1 MKKEVISNA
10 VSNISSRYV
19 EEAADFQA
27 KEKPAEKHF
36 RKHFTLGKAVAAFA
50 MLLLVFAVSVPAL
63 AMMNFEPAY
72 DLLYLLSP
80 TVAQQLKPVQ
90 MSCEDNGIKFEVIS
104 ANVEGGEATIFV
116 SVQDL
121 EGDRIDGTTMLVPGF
136 SHDAVSSAQIMCSN
150 ISYSSKERIATFLI
164 KIKQWDGFA
173 GEKLTVRVWGLWNDR
188 KENVTGNWSVTFPL
202 ERVESQA
209 DESNT
214 PQ

>member
-1 MKKEVISNA
+1 MKKEAISNA

-27 KEKPAEKHF
+27 KEKPAK
-36 RKHFTLGKAVAAFA
+36 KHFTLRKAVAAFA
-50 MLLLVFAVSVPAL
+50 MIVLVFAISVPTL
-63 AMMNFEPAY
+63 AVINFEPAY

-80 TVAQQLKPVQ
+80 TIAQQLKPVQ

-104 ANVEGGEATIFV
+104 ANVEGDEATIFV

-121 EGDRIDGTTMLVPGF
+121 EGERIDGTTMLIPGF
-136 SHDAVSSAQIMCSN
+136 SPDAFSEAQIVCRN
-150 ISYSSKERIATFLI
+150 ISYASKARTATFLI
-164 KIKQWDGFA
+164 TIKQWDGFA
-173 GEKLTVRVWGLWNDR
+173 GEKLTIRVWGLWNSQNEDI
-188 KENVTGNWSVTFPL
+188 TGNWSVTFPL
-202 ERVESQA
+202 ESVESQA